1 MSGQT
6 VVDVGTGSGILA
18 IVAKLQGA
26 SKVQMLDIDPEA
38 IAVAFENG
46 KRNGYEF
53 YVLDA
58 RYGHIVRI

>member
-26 SKVQMLDIDPEA
+26 SKVQMLDINPEA

-46 KRNGYEF
+46 KRNG
-53 YVLDA
+53 
-58 RYGHIVRI
+58 VRILRP